1 MDKNRIID
9 NQQNNPNETLSNSGS
24 TIYRMSW
31 RGDRWGC
38 KSCTKTY
45 DKWGMIDHICN
56 KNGRNYTEPP
66 CGATGHSST
75 STVGDNRFCIYN
87 IEVNRKVMTNH
98 QN

>member
-66 CGATGHSST
+66 RGATGHSST
-75 STVGDNRFCIYN
+75 ITVEDNKFCIN
-87 IEVNRKVMTNH
+87 ASK
-98 QN
+98 